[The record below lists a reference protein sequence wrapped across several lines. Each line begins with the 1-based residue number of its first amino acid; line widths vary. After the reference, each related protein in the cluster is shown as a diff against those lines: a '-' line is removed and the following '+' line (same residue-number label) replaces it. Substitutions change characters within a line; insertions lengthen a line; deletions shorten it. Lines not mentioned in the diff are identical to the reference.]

1 MGHAKANCRAWQESE
16 AQGKQLRRGDHADS
30 YPCSALGLPSPSS
43 VCLHRAC
50 RFSCNQNPVIE
61 EVERDLKLQR
71 PCKNSLMLKHGI
83 CQTEFAFSV
92 ALGAFGRVCGRI
104 TPCSQDQREWML
116 PRSSAGMDGFPQAEM
131 MCESLGKG
139 VVGFYHRIVQNLFS
153 SPVH

>member
-92 ALGAFGRVCGRI
+92 ALGAFGEFVGGLRPAHKINGSGCCPGAVLGWMGFLR
-104 TPCSQDQREWML
+104 QR
-116 PRSSAGMDGFPQAEM
+116 
-131 MCESLGKG
+131 
-139 VVGFYHRIVQNLFS
+139 
-153 SPVH
+153 